1 MILIPNLSVNFN
13 LTLTGSLLITA
24 FFTLMKFILYKNI
37 LLLLS
42 HLILGQTILLL
53 DRQKKVF
60 LVSVFS
66 LQFYIRY

>member
-13 LTLTGSLLITA
+13 LTLTGSMLITA
-24 FFTLMKFILYKNI
+24 FCTLMKFILYKNI

-53 DRQKKVF
+53 DFQKKAF

-66 LQFYIRY
+66 LQF